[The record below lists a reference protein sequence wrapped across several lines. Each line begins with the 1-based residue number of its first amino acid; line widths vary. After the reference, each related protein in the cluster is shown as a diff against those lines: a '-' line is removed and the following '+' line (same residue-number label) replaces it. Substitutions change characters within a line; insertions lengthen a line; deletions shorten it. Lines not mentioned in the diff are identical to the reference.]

1 MLAAFVA
8 SACLSAPVSY
18 AAPRDTGAP
27 AIPWIHAGPVSG
39 YLFYYGAS
47 GPWKAEADRVLIT
60 TGGGLAGRY
69 ATKILWHVRRGSASL
84 TIAGQRLD
92 GVGRFR
98 QRLTSVGNSY
108 FPSIVTVPNKGC
120 WRLTVSSGR
129 QVGRFAFVALTP

>member
-1 MLAAFVA
+1 
-8 SACLSAPVSY
+8 
-18 AAPRDTGAP
+18 
-27 AIPWIHAGPVSG
+27 
-39 YLFYYGAS
+39 
-47 GPWKAEADRVLIT
+47 VLIT

-69 ATKILWHVRRGSASL
+69 ATKILWHVRHGSPSL
-84 TIAGQRLD
+84 TIVGQRLE

-98 QRLTSVGNSY
+98 QRLTSVGHGY